1 MRVKVISDTDKDY
14 FERKVNDYLAMVR
27 NKNGF
32 ANVEIEYST
41 CTHNDC
47 DVTHSAMIIVY

>member
-14 FERKVNDYLAMVR
+14 FERKVNDYFTTVR

-32 ANVEIEYST
+32 ADIKIEYST
-41 CTHNDC
+41 CTHNDY
-47 DVTHSAMIIVY
+47 DVTHSVMIIVY

>member
-32 ANVEIEYST
+32 ANVKIEYST
-41 CTHNDC
+41 CTHNDY